1 MSYVYGKIKN
11 IKNDGKSVSFKV
23 ESDWKI
29 IDYENENKILS
40 MYCVNENSYNPYN
53 EKEVCFEIDY
63 GKNNKKIID
72 FLINNIHEHY
82 KIEFEK
88 IEKNTKTIKVSSLEI
103 INE

>member
-1 MSYVYGKIKN
+1 MNYVYGKIKN
-11 IKNDGKSVSFKV
+11 IKIDSQSVSFKV

-40 MYCVNENSYNPYN
+40 MYCVNENSYNHYN

-63 GKNNKKIID
+63 ENNEKIID
-72 FLINNIHEHY
+72 FLINNIHERY
-82 KIEFEK
+82 KIEFEE
-88 IEKNTKTIKVSSLEI
+88 IEENTKTTKVSSLEI